1 MPRLGSKAA
10 KVKLKQI
17 GGSLFER
24 WSVWINSTIRA
35 KSYQHIKDPCLN
47 CLVARNDRVLI
58 GTAWLSSARVVECSI
73 NLLNERNLRSK
84 YQLGNLLEKLT
95 LLA

>member
-24 WSVWINSTIRA
+24 WSVWINSTICA
-35 KSYQHIKDPCLN
+35 KSYQHIKDSCLN
-47 CLVARNDRVLI
+47 CLAARNDRVLI

-84 YQLGNLLEKLT
+84 YQLGNLLERLT
-95 LLA
+95 

>member
-24 WSVWINSTIRA
+24 WSVWINSIIRA
-35 KSYQHIKDPCLN
+35 KSYQRIEEFMYCFTTY
-47 CLVARNDRVLI
+47 NDYFLI

-73 NLLNERNLRSK
+73 YLLNERNLYLNLNFFLLK
-84 YQLGNLLEKLT
+84 TLGYH
-95 LLA
+95 A